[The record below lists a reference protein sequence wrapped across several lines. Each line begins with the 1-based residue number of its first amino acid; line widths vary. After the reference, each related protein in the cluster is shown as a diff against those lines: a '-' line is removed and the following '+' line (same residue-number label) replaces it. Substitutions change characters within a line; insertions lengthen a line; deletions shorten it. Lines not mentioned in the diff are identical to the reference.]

1 MLSRKVWKIIMGL
14 VLLVAVVFVGREIT
28 GRLAVSR
35 HDGVGKT
42 VKEGLTS
49 SDESGVSGSTSKRIF
64 LSRQTIDASG
74 LTFVR
79 ERLKPWKA
87 DASLAEIAKVWE
99 HPGRDVIQEADQ
111 KLAEDNLSADFSAFL
126 RMVQASCRV
135 YEGDPKQAFDDLAR
149 LRLEMEK
156 NQTVAEKYLYT
167 VIYLQAV
174 TSLRRGET
182 ENCVKCRGEGSCILP
197 LSPSAKHTDQS
208 GSRLAIKYFTEYLDK
223 FPEDL
228 EVRWLLN
235 VAHMTLGQYPEGVD
249 SKYRISLAQYE
260 RSEFS
265 IGKFRDV
272 GHLVGIN
279 CLNMAGG
286 AILDDFDND
295 GLLDLVFTTADPT
308 QTMAYFR
315 NKGDGTFGDR
325 TKEAGLSDQL
335 GGLNCVQA
343 DFNNDGFLDIFIPR
357 GAWLT
362 TPMRPSLLKNN
373 GNNTFT
379 DVTADAGLM
388 HPMNT
393 DTCQW
398 ADFDNDGW
406 LDLFVCG
413 EAQPSRLYRN
423 KGNGTFEDA
432 TSTAGLD
439 DIPGMWKGCSW
450 FDYDGD
456 RFPDLFLN
464 NLTGAPK
471 LFHNNRDGTLS
482 DVTLEKGIDA
492 PTVGLSCWTWDYD
505 NDGWLDICA
514 TSFDRSLTDMVKGL
528 LGEPHQRKPGKLYR
542 NLGGKEFED
551 VAQEVGLD
559 ECYSSMGS
567 NFGDFDNDGFLDI
580 YLGTGDH
587 DVATLVPN
595 RLIRNLGGKKFVDIS
610 ASSGTGHLQ
619 KGHGIGCGDWN
630 RDGNLDIAIE
640 MGGAIPGDRY
650 HNVLF
655 LNPGQGNH
663 WLNVK
668 LVGKKSNT
676 SAIGA
681 RIKAVTSGENPQTIY
696 RTVCS
701 GSSFG
706 ANPLEQMVGLGK
718 AEQIAELEIYW
729 PTSDTT
735 QVFRDIPADQAIEI
749 TEFAA
754 DFKKREYKPIPL
766 PKE

>member
-1 MLSRKVWKIIMGL
+1 MRSGHIWKIAIGL
-14 VLLVAVVFVGREIT
+14 VLLVAVVLLGREIA
-28 GRLAVSR
+28 GRLYVSR
-35 HDGVGKT
+35 DDGKNGTAPGGTRPGKNGGAET
-42 VKEGLTS
+42 PANAK
-49 SDESGVSGSTSKRIF
+49 F
-64 LSRQTIDASG
+64 QSRQTFDASG
-74 LTFVR
+74 YSFVL
-79 ERLKPWKA
+79 ERFKPWAA
-87 DASLAEIAKVWE
+87 DASLAEIARSWE
-99 HPGRDVIQEADQ
+99 HPGRDVIQDIDQ
-111 KLAEDNLSADFSAFL
+111 KLASGKLSAENSAYL
-126 RMVQASCRV
+126 RMAQASCWI
-135 YEGDPKQAFDDLAR
+135 YEGDPKRAFDDLAR
-149 LRLEMEK
+149 LRLEME
-156 NQTVAEKYLYT
+156 QDQAVAEKYLYT
-167 VIYLQAV
+167 LIYLQAV

-182 ENCVKCRGEGSCILP
+182 ENCVMCRGEGSCILP
-197 LSPSAKHTDQS
+197 LSPAARHTNQTGSQSAVKF
-208 GSRLAIKYFTEYLDK
+208 FTEYLDQ
-223 FPEDL
+223 FPDDL

-235 VAHMTLGQYPEGVD
+235 IAHMTLGEYPEGVD
-249 SKYRISLAQYE
+249 SRYLISLAKYE
-260 RSEFS
+260 RSEFG
-265 IGKFRDV
+265 IGKFRDI

-279 CLNMAGG
+279 RLNMAGG

-295 GLLDLVFTTADPT
+295 GILDLVLTTLDPT

-315 NKGDGTFGDR
+315 NQGDGKFEDV
-325 TKEAGLSDQL
+325 TKEAGLSGQL

-343 DFNNDGFLDIFIPR
+343 DFNNDGWLDIFIPR
-357 GAWLT
+357 GAWLK

-379 DVTADAGLM
+379 DVTEEAGVM

-423 KGNGTFEDA
+423 KGNGTFEDVA
-432 TSTAGLD
+432 PVAGLD

-450 FDYDGD
+450 FDYDQD
-456 RFPDLFLN
+456 RYPDLFLN
-464 NLTGAPK
+464 NFTGGPK
-471 LFHNNRDGTLS
+471 LFHNNRNGTFS
-482 DVTLEKGIDA
+482 DVTAEMGIDA
-492 PTVGLSCWTWDYD
+492 PTNGLSCWTWDYD

-514 TSFDRSLTDMVKGL
+514 TSYDRSLADMIKGL
-528 LGEPHQRKPGKLYR
+528 MGEPHQRKPGKLYR
-542 NLGGKEFED
+542 NIGGKRFED
-551 VAQEVGLD
+551 VAKEVGLD

-595 RLIRNLGGKKFVDIS
+595 RMIRNLGGKKFVDIS

-619 KGHGIGCGDWN
+619 KGHGVACGDWN
-630 RDGNLDIAIE
+630 RDGSLDIAIE

-681 RIKAVTSGENPQTIY
+681 RIKAVTAGENPQTVY
-696 RTVCS
+696 RYVCS

-706 ANPLEQMVGLGK
+706 ANSLEQMVGLGK
-718 AEQIAELEIYW
+718 ADKISELEIYW

-735 QVFRDIPADQAIEI
+735 QVFRDLAADQAIEI
-749 TEFAA
+749 TELAE

>member
-1 MLSRKVWKIIMGL
+1 MLSRNVWIIIVGL
-14 VLLVAVVFVGREIT
+14 VLLVAVVFVGREIV
-28 GRLAVSR
+28 GYLYVSR
-35 HDGVGKT
+35 DDEKGKAANEGVTPPDGNG
-42 VKEGLTS
+42 ELA
-49 SDESGVSGSTSKRIF
+49 STSNLRF
-64 LSRQTIDASG
+64 QSRQTIDASG
-74 LTFVR
+74 LSFVK
-79 ERLKPWKA
+79 ERLKPWAA
-87 DASLAEIAKVWE
+87 DASLAEIARFWE

-111 KLAEDNLSADFSAFL
+111 KLEEGKLPAQFSAYL
-126 RMVQASCRV
+126 RMAKASCWI
-135 YEGDPKQAFDDLAR
+135 YEGDPQRAFEELVL
-149 LRLEMEK
+149 LRREMEK
-156 NQTVAEKYLYT
+156 NHAVAEKYLYT
-167 VIYLQAV
+167 LIYLQAV

-197 LSPSAKHTDQS
+197 LSPAARHADQS
-208 GSRLAIKYFTEYLDK
+208 GSRLAVKYFAEYLDK
-223 FPEDL
+223 FPDDL

-235 VAHMTLGQYPEGVD
+235 VAHMTLGEYPDGVD
-249 SKYRISLAQYE
+249 PRYRISLAKYE

-265 IGKFRDV
+265 IGRFRDI

-279 CLNMAGG
+279 RLNMAGG

-295 GLLDLVFTTADPT
+295 GLLDLVFTTSDPT
-308 QTMAYFR
+308 QSMAYFR
-315 NKGDGTFGDR
+315 NAGDGTFEDC
-325 TKEAGLSDQL
+325 TKRAGLSDQL

-379 DVTADAGLM
+379 DVTAESGLI
-388 HPMNT
+388 HPMNS

-398 ADFDNDGW
+398 ADFN
-406 LDLFVCG
+406 
-413 EAQPSRLYRN
+413 
-423 KGNGTFEDA
+423 
-432 TSTAGLD
+432 
-439 DIPGMWKGCSW
+439 
-450 FDYDGD
+450 
-456 RFPDLFLN
+456 
-464 NLTGAPK
+464 
-471 LFHNNRDGTLS
+471 
-482 DVTLEKGIDA
+482 
-492 PTVGLSCWTWDYD
+492 

-514 TSFDRSLTDMVKGL
+514 TSFDRSLTDMVRGL
-528 LGEPHQRKPGKLYR
+528 LEEPHQRKPGKLYR
-542 NLGGKEFED
+542 NLGGKQFED
-551 VAQEVGLD
+551 MARVVGLD

-595 RLIRNLGGKKFVDIS
+595 RMIRNLGGKKFVDIS

-663 WLNVK
+663 WVNVK
-668 LVGKKSNT
+668 LVGKKSNA

-681 RIKAVTSGENPQTIY
+681 RIKAVTAGENPQTVY
-696 RTVCS
+696 RSVCS

-718 AEQIAELEIYW
+718 AERISELEIYW

-735 QVFRDIPADQAIEI
+735 QVFHDIPADQAIEI
-749 TEFAA
+749 TEFAE
-754 DFKKREYKPIPL
+754 DFMKREYKPIPL
-766 PKE
+766 RKE